1 MTILLLLSALTC
13 ISILTYSVFR
23 LIYVSVHNRLIT
35 RKANKLG
42 TPGLCCC
49 GSMIDDHGWGE
60 NHPFVSEIDYY
71 IESNTK
77 KF

>member
-1 MTILLLLSALTC
+1 MITLLSLMAA
-13 ISILTYSVFR
+13 ISVFCLTYVVSR
-23 LIYVSVHNRLIT
+23 ILYVNFHNFMVI

-60 NHPFVSEIDYY
+60 NHSFVSEIDYY

-77 KF
+77 NF